1 MPVGKDCVMV
11 LGITD
16 TLKPNLQFY
25 LNWIRKVIAE
35 VEIVTLSS
43 ALQNCG
49 DLDRCD
55 GLVLTGG
62 SDVHPKFYG
71 REDAIASLQGVNEVR
86 DEYEFALITQALDG
100 RLPILGI
107 CRGMQVFNVALG
119 GSLILDVEHAG
130 YFNHGKNQNTGV
142 DRRHVVKMIEG
153 TQLHSIASAAEG
165 EVNTNHHQAID
176 RIAQDLR
183 PAAWSPDGLVESI
196 EWKSAAE
203 KPFLQLVQWHPERM
217 DDFENPLSKGLIER
231 FVKEVR
237 ASRKLGIL
245 S

>member
-1 MPVGKDCVMV
+1 MPVGKDFVMV

-16 TLKPNLQFY
+16 TLKPNLQY
-25 LNWIRKVIAE
+25 YHDWIRKGILE

-43 ALQNCG
+43 AQQNLG

-71 REDAIASLQGVNEVR
+71 REDAIAPLEGVNEVR
-86 DEYEFALITQALDG
+86 DEYEFALIKRALDG
-100 RLPILGI
+100 RIPILGI

-119 GSLILDVEHAG
+119 GSLILDVERAG
-130 YFNHGKNQNTGV
+130 FLNHRKDQNTGV
-142 DRRHVVKMIEG
+142 DRRHVVKVTAG
-153 TQLHSIASAAEG
+153 TQLHSIAGAAEG

-183 PAAWSPDGLVESI
+183 PAAWSPDGLVESM
-196 EWKSAAE
+196 EWKSAGE
-203 KPFLQLVQWHPERM
+203 KSFLQLVQWHPEKM